1 MSTDI
6 NEAPS
11 GIPGATDAGPGATD
25 AGPGAAETSPGAA
38 HSGPA
43 ATDTTPGDTATTPGV
58 PEARPDVPAPDRR
71 KAHGRGRRK
80 VLAGTGVLVLL
91 VAAGV
96 AAAVMEPFDDGDTQS
111 ASSSDGTSLAAVR
124 EGPLSTQVTQ
134 SGTLSY
140 AASGDGTPY
149 AVVNQAKGI
158 YTWVPSE
165 GKEIDCGRTL
175 YRVDE
180 KPVVLICGATPAYRA
195 LSQGD
200 EGREVRYLNEN
211 LVRLGYAEKSELD
224 PGSDYYGSETAEAVI
239 ELQDQLGV
247 DQTGRLGL
255 GDAVFLPGPLRVTKA
270 MAKAGTRAAP
280 GAQVAQTTSARR
292 QVTVELDPGQQS
304 QVKVGDRAQITLP
317 DNRTTPGR
325 VSRIGTV
332 AKSGDDKKDSS
343 GSTLPVY
350 ITLNRPKDAG
360 KLDEAPVQVQITT
373 DGVRK
378 ALTVPVT
385 ALMGRAGGGYV
396 VEVADPADGQRRRL
410 VPVTLGMFD
419 NDNGLV
425 QVSGDLSAGD
435 RVVVPAS

>member
-1 MSTDI
+1 MPVIAAGGWWGMSTDVD
-6 NEAPS
+6 EAPS
-11 GIPGATDAGPGATD
+11 DMPGAEDA
-25 AGPGAAETSPGAA
+25 AA
-38 HSGPA
+38 
-43 ATDTTPGDTATTPGV
+43 GV
-58 PEARPDVPAPDRR
+58 PVPDRR
-71 KAHGRGRRK
+71 EPRRRSRRK
-80 VLAGTGVLVLL
+80 VLAGTGFVVLL
-91 VAAGV
+91 AAAGV
-96 AAAVMEPFDDGDTQS
+96 AAVVMDPLDDGGAKT
-111 ASSSDGTSLAAVR
+111 ASSTDGTDGTDGTSLAAVR

-140 AASGDGTPY
+140 AAHGDGTPY

-158 YTWVPSE
+158 YTWVPGE
-165 GKEIDCGRTL
+165 GKEIGCGKTL

-180 KPVVLICGATPAYRA
+180 KPVVLICGDTPAYRA
-195 LSQGD
+195 LSVGD
-200 EGREVRYLNEN
+200 EGREVRDLNEN
-211 LVRLGYAEKSELD
+211 LVKLGYAEKSELD
-224 PGSDYYGSETAEAVI
+224 PDSDYYGSETAEAVT
-239 ELQDQLGV
+239 ELQDELGV
-247 DQTGRLGL
+247 DETGRLDL
-255 GDAVFLPGPLRVTKA
+255 GDAVFLPGPLRVAKT

-280 GAQVAQTTSARR
+280 GAQVAQAASARR

-343 GSTLPVY
+343 SSTLPVY
-350 ITLNRPKDAG
+350 ITLTRPKDAG

-373 DGVRK
+373 DGVKK
-378 ALTVPVT
+378 ALIVPVT
-385 ALMGRAGGGYV
+385 ALMGKAGGGYV
-396 VEVADPADGQRRRL
+396 VEVADPADSRRRRL

-435 RVVVPAS
+435 QVVVPAS

>member
-1 MSTDI
+1 MSTDV

-11 GIPGATDAGPGATD
+11 GMPGAEDAAAPGI
-25 AGPGAAETSPGAA
+25 P
-38 HSGPA
+38 
-43 ATDTTPGDTATTPGV
+43 V
-58 PEARPDVPAPDRR
+58 PDRR
-71 KAHGRGRRK
+71 KPRRRRRRK

-91 VAAGV
+91 AAAGV
-96 AAAVMEPFDDGDTQS
+96 AAAVMDPFDDGDAQPAPTV
-111 ASSSDGTSLAAVR
+111 DGTSLAAVR

-134 SGTLSY
+134 SGKLSY
-140 AASGDGTPY
+140 AAHGDGTPY

-165 GKEIDCGRTL
+165 GKEIGCGKTL

-180 KPVVLICGATPAYRA
+180 KPVVLICGDTPAYRA
-195 LSQGD
+195 LSAGD
-200 EGREVRYLNEN
+200 EGREVRDLNEN
-211 LVRLGYAEKSELD
+211 LVKLGYAEKSELD
-224 PGSDYYGSETAEAVI
+224 PDSDYYGSETAEAVT
-239 ELQDQLGV
+239 ELQGELGV
-247 DQTGRLGL
+247 DETGTLDL

-280 GAQVAQTTSARR
+280 GAQVAQAASARR

-325 VSRIGTV
+325 VIRIGTV
-332 AKSGDDKKDSS
+332 ARSGDDEDSS
-343 GSTLPVY
+343 SSTIPVY
-350 ITLNRPKDAG
+350 ITLTRPKDAG

-373 DGVRK
+373 DGIEK

-385 ALMGRAGGGYV
+385 ALMGKAGGGYV
-396 VEVADPADGQRRRL
+396 VEVADPAGGQRRRL
-410 VPVTLGMFD
+410 VPVTLGIFD
-419 NDNGLV
+419 NDTGLV

-435 RVVVPAS
+435 QVVVPAS

>member
-1 MSTDI
+1 MSTDV

-11 GIPGATDAGPGATD
+11 GMPG
-25 AGPGAAETSPGAA
+25 E
-38 HSGPA
+38 
-43 ATDTTPGDTATTPGV
+43 DTASG
-58 PEARPDVPAPDRR
+58 DPAPDRR
-71 KAHGRGRRK
+71 RPRRRRGRK

-96 AAAVMEPFDDGDTQS
+96 AAAVMDPFDEGDTRP
-111 ASSSDGTSLAAVR
+111 ASSTDGTSLVAVR

-134 SGTLSY
+134 GGTLSY
-140 AASGDGTPY
+140 AAHGDGTPY
-149 AVVNQAKGI
+149 AVVNQAEGI
-158 YTWVPSE
+158 YTWVPGE
-165 GKEIDCGRTL
+165 GKEIGCGETL

-180 KPVVLICGATPAYRA
+180 KPVVLICGDTPAYRA
-195 LSQGD
+195 LSVGD
-200 EGREVRYLNEN
+200 EGREVRDLNEN
-211 LVRLGYAEKSELD
+211 LVKLGYAEKSELD
-224 PGSDYYGSETAEAVI
+224 PDSDYYGSETAEAVT
-239 ELQDQLGV
+239 ELQDELGV
-247 DQTGRLGL
+247 DETGSLAL

-280 GAQVAQTTSARR
+280 GAQAAQTTSARR

-332 AKSGDDKKDSS
+332 AKSDDDKNDSS
-343 GSTLPVY
+343 GATIPVY
-350 ITLNRPKDAG
+350 ITLTRPKDAG
-360 KLDEAPVQVQITT
+360 KLDAAPVRVQITT
-373 DGVRK
+373 DGVEK

-385 ALMGRAGGGYV
+385 ALMGKAGGGYV
-396 VEVADPADGQRRRL
+396 VEVADPAGGQGRRL

-435 RVVVPAS
+435 QVVVPAS

>member
-1 MSTDI
+1 MSTDAK
-6 NEAPS
+6 EAPS
-11 GIPGATDAGPGATD
+11 GMPGAKEAPSGVPGA
-25 AGPGAAETSPGAA
+25 E
-38 HSGPA
+38 
-43 ATDTTPGDTATTPGV
+43 DTAPGI
-58 PEARPDVPAPDRR
+58 PAPDRR
-71 KAHGRGRRK
+71 KPRRRRRRK
-80 VLAGTGVLVLL
+80 ALAGTGALVLL

-96 AAAVMEPFDDGDTQS
+96 AAAVMDPFDDGDTQP
-111 ASSSDGTSLAAVR
+111 ASSTQGTSLAAVR

-140 AASGDGTPY
+140 AARGDGTPY
-149 AVVNQAKGI
+149 AVVNQAEGV

-165 GKEIDCGRTL
+165 GKEIDCGKTL

-180 KPVVLICGATPAYRA
+180 KPVVLICGGTPAYRA
-195 LSQGD
+195 LSVGD

-211 LVRLGYAEKSELD
+211 LVKLGYAEKSELD
-224 PGSDYYGSETAEAVI
+224 PDSDYYGSETAEAVT

-247 DQTGRLGL
+247 DETGSLGL
-255 GDAVFLPGPLRVTKA
+255 GEAVFLPGPLRVTKA
-270 MAKAGTRAAP
+270 MAKAGTRAAA
-280 GAQVAQTTSARR
+280 GAQVAQAASARR
-292 QVTVELDPGQQS
+292 QVTVELDAGQQS
-304 QVKVGDRAQITLP
+304 QVKVGDRVQITLP
-317 DNRTTPGR
+317 DNRTTPGK

-332 AKSGDDKKDSS
+332 AKSVDDKKDSS
-343 GSTLPVY
+343 SSTLPVY

-373 DGVRK
+373 GGVKK

-385 ALMGRAGGGYV
+385 ALMGKAGGGYV
-396 VEVADPADGQRRRL
+396 VEVADPAGGRLRRL

-435 RVVVPAS
+435 QVVVPAS

>member
-1 MSTDI
+1 MSTDV
-6 NEAPS
+6 NEAGMPGAEDNAP
-11 GIPGATDAGPGATD
+11 GIP
-25 AGPGAAETSPGAA
+25 
-38 HSGPA
+38 
-43 ATDTTPGDTATTPGV
+43 V
-58 PEARPDVPAPDRR
+58 PDRR
-71 KAHGRGRRK
+71 KPRRRRRPK

-96 AAAVMEPFDDGDTQS
+96 AAAVMDPFDDEDAQP
-111 ASSSDGTSLAAVR
+111 ASSTDGTSLAAVR

-140 AASGDGTPY
+140 AAHGDGTPY
-149 AVVNQAKGI
+149 AVVNQAEGI
-158 YTWVPSE
+158 YTWVPGE
-165 GKEIDCGRTL
+165 GKEIDCGKTL

-180 KPVVLICGATPAYRA
+180 KPLALICGGTPAYRA
-195 LSQGD
+195 LSEGD
-200 EGREVRYLNEN
+200 KGREVRDLNEN

-224 PGSDYYGSETAEAVI
+224 PDSDYYGSETAEAVT
-239 ELQDQLGV
+239 ELQDELGV
-247 DQTGRLGL
+247 EETGRLNL

-270 MAKAGTRAAP
+270 MAKAGTRAAA

-292 QVTVELDPGQQS
+292 QVTVELDPGQQT

-317 DNRTTPGR
+317 DNRTTPGK

-332 AKSGDDKKDSS
+332 AKSGDDKKDTS
-343 GSTLPVY
+343 GSTIPVY
-350 ITLNRPKDAG
+350 ITLTRPKDAG

-373 DGVRK
+373 DGVKK

-385 ALMGRAGGGYV
+385 ALMGKAGGGYV
-396 VEVADPADGQRRRL
+396 VEVADPAGGQRRRPI
-410 VPVTLGMFD
+410 PVTLGMFD

-435 RVVVPAS
+435 QVVVPAS

>member
-1 MSTDI
+1 MSIDV

-11 GIPGATDAGPGATD
+11 GMPGG
-25 AGPGAAETSPGAA
+25 E
-38 HSGPA
+38 
-43 ATDTTPGDTATTPGV
+43 DTASGV
-58 PEARPDVPAPDRR
+58 PVPDRR
-71 KAHGRGRRK
+71 KPRRGRGRK

-96 AAAVMEPFDDGDTQS
+96 AAAVMDPFDGGDTRP
-111 ASSSDGTSLAAVR
+111 ASSTDGTSLAAVR

-140 AASGDGTPY
+140 AAHGDGTPY
-149 AVVNQAKGI
+149 AVVNQAEGI

-165 GKEIDCGRTL
+165 GKEIGCGKTL

-180 KPVVLICGATPAYRA
+180 KPVVLICGDTPAYRA

-200 EGREVRYLNEN
+200 EGREVRDLNEN
-211 LVRLGYAEKSELD
+211 LVKLGYAEKSELD
-224 PGSDYYGSETAEAVI
+224 PDSDYYGSETAEAVT
-239 ELQDQLGV
+239 ELQDELGV
-247 DQTGRLGL
+247 DKTGRLDL
-255 GDAVFLPGPLRVTKA
+255 GDAVFLPGPLLVTKA

-292 QVTVELDPGQQS
+292 QVTVELDPSQQT

-343 GSTLPVY
+343 SSTLPVY
-350 ITLNRPKDAG
+350 ITLTRPKDAG

-373 DGVRK
+373 DGVKK

-385 ALMGRAGGGYV
+385 ALMGKAGGGYV
-396 VEVADPADGQRRRL
+396 VEVADPAGSQRRRL

-435 RVVVPAS
+435 QVVVPAS